1 MDGLTW
7 QDYEADLE
15 PRLADLHDRVQRG
28 AYRALP
34 SRRRYIPK
42 ADGRQRPLSIAA
54 LEDKIVQRAT
64 VAVLNAIYEE
74 DFLGFSYGFRRKR
87 SQHDALDALV
97 VGITRTR
104 VNYILDCDIRAFFDS
119 VSQDWLIRFLNH
131 RIGDPRII
139 RLVQKWLQAGV
150 VEDGIVTASDKGTGQ
165 GSVASPLLA
174 NVYLHYVFDLW
185 AERWRRREANGG
197 MIIVRYADDIV
208 VGFEHEADARRFLD
222 LMRTRLAEFSLSLHP
237 EKTRLIEF
245 GRHATVKRARRGLS
259 KPETFDFL
267 GFTFICGRSRQGKFL
282 LCRKTQRDRLRAKL
296 REIKEGLRWRL
307 HRPIPEQGAWLK
319 QVVSGY
325 YAYHA
330 VPTNGRV
337 LQAFRHHVEALWYRT
352 LKRRSQRDKMTW
364 ERIRKLADEWLLRPK
379 TLHPWPSERFAVNH
393 PRWEPY
399 AGVPHVRICA
409 GGAQ

>member
-1 MDGLTW
+1 MTQINNPTTPPPVDPTLKAEITFC
-7 QDYEADLE
+7 
-15 PRLADLHDRVQRG
+15 VQG
-28 AYRALP
+28 
-34 SRRRYIPK
+34 
-42 ADGRQRPLSIAA
+42 
-54 LEDKIVQRAT
+54 
-64 VAVLNAIYEE
+64 
-74 DFLGFSYGFRRKR
+74 
-87 SQHDALDALV
+87 
-97 VGITRTR
+97 
-104 VNYILDCDIRAFFDS
+104 
-119 VSQDWLIRFLNH
+119 
-131 RIGDPRII
+131 
-139 RLVQKWLQAGV
+139 
-150 VEDGIVTASDKGTGQ
+150 
-165 GSVASPLLA
+165 VASPLLA

-185 AERWRRREANGG
+185 AERWRRREASGG

-245 GRHATVKRARRGLS
+245 GRHAAVKRARCGLS

-267 GFTFICGRSRQGKFL
+267 GFTFICGKNRQGKFL
-282 LCRKTQRDRLRAKL
+282 LCRKTQRDRLRARL
-296 REIKEGLRWRL
+296 REIKEELRRRL

-337 LQAFRHHVEALWYRT
+337 LQAFRHHVEVLWYRT
-352 LKRRSQRDKMTW
+352 LKRRSQRDRMTW
-364 ERIRKLADEWLLRPK
+364 ERIRKLVDEWLPKPK
-379 TLHPWPSERFAVNH
+379 TLHPWPSERFAVKH